1 MEKIIW
7 NESYSVGVK
16 EIDEQ
21 HKKLIE
27 IINQLID
34 AQDVSSHSEVISD
47 ILTNMMDYAFYHFKT
62 EENLMREHQYADYMS
77 HRKTHLGFIRRTAEL
92 SSDATGFAEHVPSET
107 LSFLKNWLLDHILK
121 TDMQYKNFF
130 KEKGLS

>member
-16 EIDEQ
+16 EMDEQ

-27 IINQLID
+27 IINQLIE
-34 AQDVSSHSEVISD
+34 AQDEAVHSEKISD
-47 ILTNMMDYAFYHFKT
+47 ILTNMMDYAFYHFKA
-62 EENLMREHQYADYMS
+62 EENLMREHQYAEYTS
-77 HRKTHLGFIRRTAEL
+77 HRKTHMGFIRRTAEL
-92 SSDATGFAEHVPSET
+92 SSEAVDFAEHVPSET
-107 LSFLKNWLLDHILK
+107 LLFLKNWLLDHILK
-121 TDMQYKNFF
+121 TDMQYKDFF